1 VDTSEVEG
9 TVRPMAPQ
17 SEYGSAGR
25 TAGLAMWLVRLTLVG
40 ASGAALWGAQRLAV
54 DLQRTSFRGRY
65 DPGSYARSI
74 GLFVVAGL
82 VFGIAVRIP
91 FPRPRISWGK
101 PVLAAIAFG
110 PAAHRWYVSDLP
122 PLASSG
128 VLTQRYWFDAPAI
141 GWIGAVLAGVALA
154 AAIGARRG
162 KQ

>member
-1 VDTSEVEG
+1 
-9 TVRPMAPQ
+9 MAPQ

-25 TAGLAMWLVRLTLVG
+25 TAGLVMWLVRLTLVG
-40 ASGAALWGAQRLAV
+40 ASGAALWGAQRFAV

-74 GLFVVAGL
+74 GPFILAGFLFGV
-82 VFGIAVRIP
+82 AVRIP

-101 PVLAAIAFG
+101 PVLAAVALG
-110 PAAHRWYVSDLP
+110 PAVHRWYVSDLP

-128 VLTQRYWFDAPAI
+128 FLTEHYWFDSLAI
-141 GWIGAVLAGVALA
+141 GAIGAVLAGVALA

-162 KQ
+162 KH